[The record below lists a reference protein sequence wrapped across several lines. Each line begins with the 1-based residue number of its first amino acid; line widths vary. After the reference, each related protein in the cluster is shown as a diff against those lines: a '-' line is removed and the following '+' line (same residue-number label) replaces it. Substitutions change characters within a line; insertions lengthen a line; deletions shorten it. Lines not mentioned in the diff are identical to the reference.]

1 MYFQP
6 AMSTMLITRRLIIH
20 SLKTIYSD
28 ATIDHYVC
36 LLVNNE
42 ENMYELISAIKF
54 Y

>member
-1 MYFQP
+1 MYEQH
-6 AMSTMLITRRLIIH
+6 AMSTILITRRLVIH

-42 ENMYELISAIKF
+42 ENMHESILAIKF